1 MTNMTPLDAT
11 DARILSAL
19 DDDPAA
25 TALAL
30 SRTLGLARNTVHARL
45 RRLES
50 GGALGPVSRR
60 IRPSALGYPL
70 VAFIEIAIS
79 QGTLREAYG
88 ALGDIPE
95 IVEMHA
101 TTGAADLLAKVV
113 ARDTADLHR
122 ITTLLLEIEGVQ
134 RTSTAV
140 SLDEVVPP
148 RMAPLLA
155 RRAEQAG

>member
-1 MTNMTPLDAT
+1 MTPLDAT

-60 IRPSALGYPL
+60 IRPSALG
-70 VAFIEIAIS
+70 
-79 QGTLREAYG
+79 
-88 ALGDIPE
+88 
-95 IVEMHA
+95 
-101 TTGAADLLAKVV
+101 
-113 ARDTADLHR
+113 
-122 ITTLLLEIEGVQ
+122 
-134 RTSTAV
+134 
-140 SLDEVVPP
+140 
-148 RMAPLLA
+148 
-155 RRAEQAG
+155 

>member
-1 MTNMTPLDAT
+1 MTNATPIDAT
-11 DARILSAL
+11 DARILRAL
-19 DDDPAA
+19 DDDPSA

-45 RRLES
+45 RRLEG

-60 IRPSALGYPL
+60 VRPSALGYPL

-88 ALGDIPE
+88 ALAEIPE

-101 TTGAADLLAKVV
+101 TTGAADLHAKVV

-122 ITTLLLEIEGVQ
+122 ITTMLLEIEGVQ
-134 RTSTAV
+134 RTSTSV
-140 SLDEVVPP
+140 SLEEVVPP
-148 RMAPLLA
+148 RLAPLLA
-155 RRAEQAG
+155 RRAEG